1 MIRIKMYHIYNKS
14 NKKIE
19 EIINT
24 DINQNKK
31 NFTNNTKN
39 EEYNKIFFNGKNQ
52 QENTTNNLSTISKEQ
67 KEISKSILDKIESDY
82 TYENNK
88 NNTNKILLSNNIN
101 NSNINVVNRII
112 KKIKHYN
119 DNDSLIESDND
130 SKESKIKNPVS
141 DNNSEK
147 NKKLTNKNEIINNF
161 KKTNIIREDPKTLT
175 KSVYSLYN
183 HLGSNKNKKDYETLN
198 LREIN
203 NKTDDKYNKSI
214 DTLNDL
220 LNRTNQ
226 ERIRQKDLHR
236 KKIINTKRIKG
247 YSDGGIKNQII
258 TKTYKDLGL
267 LKEKINK
274 EITVELE
281 SFIPISYLELIKR
294 INLPYWFNPDKTLNK
309 LYLTDFY
316 NVIKYSNIITNI
328 LQNNNNIKTRYIE
341 SADDTTNNTIFSL
354 ERFY

>member
-101 NSNINVVNRII
+101 NSNINVGNRII

-147 NKKLTNKNEIINNF
+147 
-161 KKTNIIREDPKTLT
+161 
-175 KSVYSLYN
+175 
-183 HLGSNKNKKDYETLN
+183 
-198 LREIN
+198 
-203 NKTDDKYNKSI
+203 
-214 DTLNDL
+214 
-220 LNRTNQ
+220 
-226 ERIRQKDLHR
+226 
-236 KKIINTKRIKG
+236 
-247 YSDGGIKNQII
+247 IKNLQI
-258 TKTYKDLGL
+258 KMKL
-267 LKEKINK
+267 L
-274 EITVELE
+274 
-281 SFIPISYLELIKR
+281 
-294 INLPYWFNPDKTLNK
+294 
-309 LYLTDFY
+309 
-316 NVIKYSNIITNI
+316 IILKKQI
-328 LQNNNNIKTRYIE
+328 
-341 SADDTTNNTIFSL
+341 
-354 ERFY
+354 